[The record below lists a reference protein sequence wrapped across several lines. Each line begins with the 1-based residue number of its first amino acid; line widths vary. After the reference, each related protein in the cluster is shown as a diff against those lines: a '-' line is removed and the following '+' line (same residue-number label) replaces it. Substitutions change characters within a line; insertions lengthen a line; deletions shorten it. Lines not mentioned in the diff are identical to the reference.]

1 MNDKQFKSLSSL
13 ADLKEYIGKVDEDQ
27 NVILSFYDPKKDVAS
42 PMTERLKNI
51 MDNEGI
57 YTVTVAQIDRTKA
70 NKDILEKYD
79 AVDCDCIVA
88 IDKTKEGY
96 PSKKRLTSFIEMSIK
111 KLVINHKY
119 KAK

>member
-1 MNDKQFKSLSSL
+1 M
-13 ADLKEYIGKVDEDQ
+13 ADLKEYINNDVDEDQ

-42 PMTERLKNI
+42 PMTERLKNV
-51 MDNEGI
+51 MENEGI

-70 NKDILEKYD
+70 NQDILKQYD

-88 IDKTKEGY
+88 IDKTKDNY
-96 PSKKRLTSFIEMSIK
+96 PTKKRLTNFIEMSIK
-111 KLVINHKY
+111 KLVIGHKY

>member
-1 MNDKQFKSLSSL
+1 MNIILDDKQFKSLSSL

-96 PSKKRLTSFIEMSIK
+96 PSK
-111 KLVINHKY
+111 
-119 KAK
+119 